1 MPKLTVDGRQVE
13 VPAGTRLI
21 EACKAAGVVVPHF
34 CYHPGLSVA
43 GNCRMCMVEI
53 EMGGRSRVA
62 ASCVEPAVD
71 GMTVRTASPEVQ
83 DTRQGVM
90 EFLLLNHPIDCPYCD
105 CAGECKLQDYYMDW
119 GAVDTG
125 SRRETEPVHKPKRQE
140 IGPHVMLDSERCVLC
155 TRCVRFTQEVTGTH
169 ELGVEERG
177 SHSTLHLAEGKRLDN
192 AYSGNVVDLCP
203 VGALT
208 DRTFRFQRRVWFLQ
222 KADSICPGCS
232 RGCNTEIHFDLKR
245 DYKNESSGRRAIRL
259 KPRFNEQVNQWWLCD
274 EGRYGFEAI
283 DQGRLERPLVLR
295 QGVVSATDVEDALS
309 EAARLL
315 DDMARRHPEQL
326 AVLFS
331 PDMSSEALLAAR
343 SLFLDQLK
351 IPRADFALS
360 QAPAALDDGFL
371 HTDDPHPNRKGCEQL
386 KLKRGAFA
394 DGGLLD
400 EIRQGHVKGLVCFRW
415 DLPAL
420 LGAEAR
426 ELLGKLKLLIVLGT
440 HQQDWHG
447 LANLQVPVA
456 MYAEQSGTF
465 VNVQGKAQRFH
476 AAFPPLGEAMGEVEL
491 LVELGQRM
499 GRKAAQT
506 TMEALRRRLESE
518 LPNMAGLETP
528 RAPEHRVS
536 KEAAPR

>member
-1 MPKLTVDGRQVE
+1 MPKLIVDGREVE
-13 VPAGTRLI
+13 VPTGTRLI

-71 GMTVRTASPEVQ
+71 GMTVRTQGAEVR

-90 EFLLLNHPIDCPYCD
+90 EFLLLNHPIDCPSCD

-208 DRTFRFQRRVWFLQ
+208 DRTFRFQRRVWFLK

-232 RGCNTEIHFDLKR
+232 RGCNTEIHFDEKR
-245 DYKNESSGRRAIRL
+245 DYKNERSGRRVMRI
-259 KPRFNEQVNQWWLCD
+259 KPRFNAQVNQWWLCD
-274 EGRYGFEAI
+274 EGRYGFEGI
-283 DQGRLERPLVLR
+283 DFGRLVRPLILR
-295 QGVVSATDVEDALS
+295 HGVVSPTDGEDALA

-326 AVLFS
+326 AVLLS
-331 PDMSSEALLAAR
+331 PDMSCEALLAAR
-343 SLFLDQLK
+343 SLFVDQLK
-351 IPRADFALS
+351 LSRVDFGLSLDPAGLEDGLLRTADR
-360 QAPAALDDGFL
+360 
-371 HTDDPHPNRKGCEQL
+371 HPNRMGCELL

-394 DGGLLD
+394 DGTLLD
-400 EIRQGHVKGLVCFRW
+400 EIREGRVKGLVCFRW

-420 LGAEAR
+420 LGEQAR
-426 ELLGKLKLLIVLGT
+426 ELLGQLRLLIVLTPQAQAWG
-440 HQQDWHG
+440 D
-447 LANLQVPVA
+447 LATLQLPVA
-456 MYAEQSGTF
+456 LYAEQDGTF
-465 VNVQGKAQRFH
+465 VNFQGKAQRFH
-476 AAFPPLGEAMGEVEL
+476 AAFPPMGEAVGEVDL
-491 LVELGQRM
+491 LLELGQRM
-499 GRKAAQT
+499 GRRPAQSSH
-506 TMEALRRRLESE
+506 EALRKRLEAE
-518 LPNMAGLETP
+518 LPQTAGLEAP

>member
-1 MPKLTVDGRQVE
+1 MPKLIVDGREVE

-62 ASCVEPAVD
+62 ASCVEPAAE
-71 GMTVRTASPEVQ
+71 GMVVRTQSAEVK

-125 SRRETEPVHKPKRQE
+125 SRRETDPVHKPKRQE

-177 SHSTLHLAEGKRLDN
+177 SHSTLHLAEGRSLDN
-192 AYSGNVVDLCP
+192 PYSGNVVDLCP

-208 DRTFRFQRRVWFLQ
+208 DRTFRFQRRVWFMQ

-232 RGCNTEIHFDLKR
+232 RGCNTEIHFDVKR
-245 DYKNESSGRRAIRL
+245 DYKNEQGGRRVLRL
-259 KPRFNEQVNQWWLCD
+259 KPRFNAQVNQWWLCD
-274 EGRYGFEAI
+274 QGRYGFEDI
-283 DQGRLERPLVLR
+283 DFGRLEQPLALRNGVL
-295 QGVVSATDVEDALS
+295 SATDRDDAS
-309 EAARLL
+309 AEAARLL
-315 DDMARRHPEQL
+315 DDMVRRHPEQL
-326 AVLFS
+326 ALLLS
-331 PDMSSEALLAAR
+331 PDMSCEALLAAR
-343 SLFLDQLK
+343 NLFVDQLK
-351 IPRADFALS
+351 FPRVDYQLAQDPAGMEDGLLRTADL
-360 QAPAALDDGFL
+360 
-371 HTDDPHPNRKGCEQL
+371 HPNRKGCEQL
-386 KLKRGAFA
+386 KLKRGTFA
-394 DGGLLD
+394 DGALLE
-400 EIRQGHVKGLVCFRW
+400 EIREGRVKGLVCFRW

-420 LGAEAR
+420 LGAKAGEI
-426 ELLGKLKLLIVLGT
+426 LGRLKLLIVLT
-440 HQQDWHG
+440 PHQQKWG
-447 LANLQVPVA
+447 QLATLQLPVA
-456 MYAEQSGTF
+456 VYAEQDGTF
-465 VNVQGKAQRFH
+465 VNVQGQAQRFH
-476 AAFPPLGEAMGEVEL
+476 AAFPPLAESQGEVEWVL
-491 LVELGQRM
+491 ELGQRM
-499 GRKAAQT
+499 GRRPTQGSQ
-506 TMEALRRRLESE
+506 EALRRRLEAE
-518 LPNMAGLETP
+518 LPHAAGLEAP